1 MLQDRIEPKCFQ
13 LRFLGRGKKTT
24 SAMALMALASLASL
38 HINDIRLHKIKLFFL
53 VSLGGNSFG
62 TISSLQRHRQCV
74 HEGQTKTCPICLKVM
89 SKNCKLQQHIDT
101 VHKGLTKHVCDIC
114 GKKFGWVQHLSRH
127 KKQTHNIHPVKNS
140 TLVQAMQE
148 YKNIKPLDL
157 VHKN

>member
-1 MLQDRIEPKCFQ
+1 
-13 LRFLGRGKKTT
+13 
-24 SAMALMALASLASL
+24 
-38 HINDIRLHKIKLFFL
+38 
-53 VSLGGNSFG
+53 
-62 TISSLQRHRQCV
+62 
-74 HEGQTKTCPICLKVM
+74 M